1 MPNDKSRIRER
12 LAYRAA
18 RIMAQDGI
26 DNFGFA
32 KRKAARLEG
41 IPDTR
46 HLPANEEIERE
57 LKIQRELYQ
66 RDEHRE
72 ILREL
77 RKEALTAMRLLKPF
91 NPWLI
96 GPIVTGT
103 AGKHS
108 EIRLQLFADSAK
120 EVEIFLINQNVRYQ
134 AEEVKVNVS
143 DEWQMRPR
151 LKFSL
156 NDTPITATI
165 LLPHESRQ
173 VFRTESKEL
182 QRVPL
187 EWLEAELK
195 ET

>member
-1 MPNDKSRIRER
+1 MANEKSRIRER
-12 LAYRAA
+12 LAYLAA

-26 DNFGFA
+26 DDFGMA

-41 IPDTR
+41 VPDMR
-46 HLPANEEIERE
+46 HLPANDEIERE
-57 LKIQRELYQ
+57 LRIQRALYQ

-72 ILREL
+72 ILRGL
-77 RKEALTAMRLLKPF
+77 RMEAIHAMRLLKSF
-91 NPWLI
+91 NPRLT

-120 EVEIFLINQNVRYQ
+120 ELEIFLINQNVRYQ
-134 AEEVKVNVS
+134 ADEVRVS
-143 DEWQMRPR
+143 VGDNWQVRPR

-156 NDTPITATI
+156 NGTAVTTTI
-165 LLPHESRQ
+165 FLPHELRQ
-173 VFRTESKEL
+173 LSKTESKGQ
-182 QRVPL
+182 QRVTI
-187 EWLEAELK
+187 EWLESELR

>member
-1 MPNDKSRIRER
+1 MANDKSRVRER

-26 DNFGFA
+26 DDFGFA

-41 IPDTR
+41 VPDTR

-66 RDEHRE
+66 RDEHPE
-72 ILREL
+72 ILLEL
-77 RKEALTAMRLLKPF
+77 RKEALGAMRLLKPF
-91 NPWLI
+91 SPWLI
-96 GPIVTGT
+96 GPVATGT

-134 AEEVKVNVS
+134 ADEVKVSVG
-143 DEWQMRPR
+143 DGWQLRPR
-151 LKFSL
+151 LKFCL
-156 NDTPITATI
+156 NAAPIVATI
-165 LLPHESRQ
+165 LLPHESR
-173 VFRTESKEL
+173 FRAESKGFE
-182 QRVPL
+182 RVPL
-187 EWLEAELK
+187 ERLEAALK
-195 ET
+195 EMI

>member
-96 GPIVTGT
+96 GAIVTGT

-143 DEWQMRPR
+143 DEWQMRPM

-156 NDTPITATI
+156 DHTPITATI

-173 VFRTESKEL
+173 VFRTESKGL

-187 EWLEAELK
+187 AWLEAELK
-195 ET
+195 GR